1 MYGPI
6 FSKGVGTS
14 RLLFFMSRHLRGSNS
29 SQKGMS
35 VTELMV
41 GMCIVGIL
49 AAASVPY
56 YTNYIQQARVVAL
69 VIPRL
74 HMIEF
79 GVGLFYSTSGTLPSR
94 SDVDEVIAPYDT
106 DNLSID
112 LISGTIVLTIDASE
126 PSSKL
131 HILDGKLLIASP
143 VLSKAKIISW
153 HLDGELADRL
163 KISY

>member
-1 MYGPI
+1 MVRSDI
-6 FSKGVGTS
+6 TKGVGLA
-14 RLLFFMSRHLRGSNS
+14 RLLFFILRHLHRSNS

-41 GMCIVGIL
+41 GICIVGIL
-49 AAASVPY
+49 SAAAVPY
-56 YTNYIQQARVVAL
+56 YTSYVQQARVVAL

-79 GVGLFYSTSGTLPSR
+79 GVSLFYSTSGTLPSR

-112 LISGTIVLTIDASE
+112 LISGTIVLTVDASE

-131 HILDGKLLIASP
+131 HILDGKVLIASP
-143 VLSKAKIISW
+143 VVSKARITSW

-163 KISY
+163 KINY